1 MLIRGKHFEALQE
14 VSGVKGAGAPSKFER
29 FVVERNGKADEPAT
43 EGASLHGAVTAE
55 HYARDVKQAG
65 MEVHA
70 TVEYAA
76 HLHAFV
82 KFWKDRDEI
91 IPNTPEM

>member
-1 MLIRGKHFEALQE
+1 MQKVRAHR
-14 VSGVKGAGAPSKFER
+14 PSSNGLWWK
-29 FVVERNGKADEPAT
+29 RNGKADEPAT

-76 HLHAFV
+76 HKHARV
-82 KFWKDRDEI
+82 GNWKDRHEI
-91 IPNTPEM
+91 IPNTREM

>member
-1 MLIRGKHFEALQE
+1 MGQNGE
-14 VSGVKGAGAPSKFER
+14 GAPCKFER
-29 FVVERNGKADEPAT
+29 FVAERNGKADEPAT

-55 HYARDVKQAG
+55 HYAPDVKQAG

-70 TVEYAA
+70 TVQYAA
-76 HLHAFV
+76 HVHACV
-82 KFWKDRDEI
+82 ENWKDRDEI